1 MAGQQVLY
9 VLGDA
14 GRNTA
19 PFTEALPD
27 LDGICRRLFL
37 LQKQVEFVHIVTG
50 GSSGRAV
57 LRDTAPDLVLHD
69 QHADLFQL
77 LAEFF
82 DVIADQTVLDIDVG
96 PVVEEVQG
104 SLDVDLKGSRHMVG
118 FLFLLLKQCLIKILQ
133 KRHVLRPR
141 IVEIALVNVMDTSV
155 DDCLFHRLQAF
166 LSADDQLAQ
175 RQDEIGLEGD
185 GVVLL
190 GVVRV
195 DVHRID
201 ILRTGR
207 GNVNDL
213 PVETLDQRRVLG
225 LRIADDD
232 IVICHQESVG
242 DLALG
247 RERFTGTGRSEDQPV
262 RVL

>member
-1 MAGQQVLY
+1 M
-9 VLGDA
+9 
-14 GRNTA
+14 
-19 PFTEALPD
+19 
-27 LDGICRRLFL
+27 
-37 LQKQVEFVHIVTG
+37 EFVHIVAG

-77 LAEFF
+77 LAELL
-82 DVIADQTVLDIDVG
+82 DVIADQTVLDINVG

-104 SLDVDLKGSRHMVG
+104 SLDVDLKGGRHMVG

-141 IVEIALVNVMDTSV
+141 IIEIALVNVMDTSV

-175 RQDEIGLEGD
+175 RQDEIGLQGD

-195 DVHRID
+195 DVHWID
-201 ILRTGR
+201 ILRAGR

-213 PVETLDQRRVLG
+213 SVEPLDQRRVLG
-225 LRIADDD
+225 LRIADDN
-232 IVICHQESVG
+232 IVICHQEGVG
-242 DLALG
+242 DLTLG
-247 RERFTGTGRSEDQPV
+247 RE
-262 RVL
+262 